1 MHLLLLMTGRC
12 LGVSLA
18 SCRLNQRRALCRC
31 FLCLILLLRCPR
43 ILCTPARGVI
53 LLRKYLN
60 FGILGWS
67 FRPVTLVVIGKFLH
81 AHFELL
87 AVQGVHGADF
97 EERLKLLAE
106 IWPRL
111 LILLLLFLLLCL
123 SRYDNLEH
131 ASLPRTTVHI
141 TTLFSSSESLPCII
155 LNSCRL

>member
-1 MHLLLLMTGRC
+1 M
-12 LGVSLA
+12 
-18 SCRLNQRRALCRC
+18 
-31 FLCLILLLRCPR
+31 
-43 ILCTPARGVI
+43 
-53 LLRKYLN
+53 
-60 FGILGWS
+60 
-67 FRPVTLVVIGKFLH
+67 VIGKFLH

-155 LNSCRL
+155 LNSCRFGILVQLPSWGLPGEAARGPRPLLLELRLKYVLCCCLLLRLSAQLNRLD